1 MLATVFNRV
10 SHSSLRR
17 SMMSTAT
24 ALDAF
29 KKSCYQDN
37 GFVISDQETVEK
49 AVEKLSNYGM
59 GCLLTTDVNG
69 TLVCT
74 FCRCDGHTL

>member
-1 MLATVFNRV
+1 
-10 SHSSLRR
+10 
-17 SMMSTAT
+17 MSTAT

-37 GFVISDQETVEK
+37 GFLISDQETVEK

-69 TLVCT
+69 MLVT
-74 FCRCDGHTL
+74 KLFCCDGAHCHILYL